1 MCPAVGQSGVPWYS
15 VGGVGASQA
24 PGRHAAFRL
33 AVLGEQPVQADAP
46 QALFLQRH
54 LVLPALVEPF
64 FFIIPWHLGHRGVSV
79 PPIRHIRTAR
89 MPCAATGP
97 RRFRTHILAG
107 LESDGMRIRNRD
119 TPGGTSS
126 HTRFRTHILANN
138 PLWRDAVS
146 ASLRLVLRV

>member
-138 PLWRDAVS
+138 P
-146 ASLRLVLRV
+146 